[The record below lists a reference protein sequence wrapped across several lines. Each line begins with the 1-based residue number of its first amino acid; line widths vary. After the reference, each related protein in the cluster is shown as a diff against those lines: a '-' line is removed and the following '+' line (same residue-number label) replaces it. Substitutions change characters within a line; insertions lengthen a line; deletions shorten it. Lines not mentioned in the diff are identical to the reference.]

1 MYRVTVRNMFL
12 SIEIEHNPTTVVF
25 PIRGT
30 ATDFDQLTDIPFPVN
45 GRWDDLLNDQS
56 VLVKNFRLFNPC
68 ATPVLDSPAQLG
80 EPAGNE
86 SDPRSTSCPSCGRA
100 TLTTMSRR

>member
-1 MYRVTVRNMFL
+1 MFL

-45 GRWDDLLNDQS
+45 GRWDDVPNDS
-56 VLVKNFRLFNPC
+56 VLVQNLRLFNQRINSNW
-68 ATPVLDSPAQLG
+68 ARIYFQKQ
-80 EPAGNE
+80 
-86 SDPRSTSCPSCGRA
+86 
-100 TLTTMSRR
+100 